1 MSENVLLVFS
11 SRSFLVSC
19 FIFKTLGHFE
29 FIFMHDVRVCFNFI
43 DLHAAVQLPESKI
56 FNSLT

>member
-1 MSENVLLVFS
+1 M
-11 SRSFLVSC
+11 VSC

-29 FIFMHDVRVCFNFI
+29 FIFMHDVRVCFNFT
-43 DLHAAVQLPESKI
+43 DLYVAVQLPGSKI